1 MAEVVKDRKS
11 AFVSTVKKDEGGI
24 PGAKLGDLLM
34 REGLI
39 TKNQLEEAAQYQ
51 KKSGGRIG
59 SILLLLGYIDED
71 TIPTVLSRSHGY
83 PAIDL
88 SQQKIEDRVLA
99 LVPYSMAKEYFLFP
113 VSATNNMLHVA
124 MADPTDNTS
133 VEEVQMKVR
142 LSVKAEVCA
151 EKQILEAYKKYYQV
165 SDEEIAG
172 FTPKVDE
179 LEEAVSIDSIDD
191 FGSLV
196 SEAADTFTVV
206 DDAGGGKGE
215 GDRYSASDAPIVKL
229 VNGILIRAIK
239 EGASD
244 IHIEPFETAFYVRYR
259 KDGELHKV
267 MNLPLQIRNAMTSR
281 IKIMSNMN
289 ISERRVPQDGRIKM
303 TLGKTKAVDFRVST
317 LPTLFGESIVI
328 RILDKSN
335 LNVDL
340 TKLGFT
346 KAGIEKFQKT
356 ITRPYGLILVTGPT
370 GSGKTTTLYSSLHA
384 LNRVDTKLLTA
395 EDPVEFNFRGINQV
409 LIREDIGLTF
419 AAALRSFLRQDPD
432 VIMVGEIRD
441 LETAE
446 IAIKAAMTGH
456 MVLSTLH
463 TNDCASTIGRLID
476 MGIPGY
482 MVGSAVSMVLAQRLL
497 RRICQKCKT
506 PVTKISAALLK
517 EAGFSP
523 NEFSQLR
530 LYTGK
535 GCPECSNGYRG
546 RVAIYEIMEVTENVK
561 QAITSNVPESQL
573 RKISMKEGMLTLR
586 QEGLQKVREGVT
598 TLEEVL
604 AKTVKEKEMLPAYL
618 LNPDEQVYEDGDL
631 IIKEGNTDKNFY
643 KLIQGCLVVTKN
655 GIMVGEIS
663 QPSEYFGEMSA
674 LTNEPRTA
682 TIRSKGKS
690 IVKVF
695 PGDKL
700 PEVLEKYP
708 EIATHIVTTLAKRLN
723 EANNR
728 ILAGQNGSDKSS
740 LEALE
745 QRAAALS

>member
-151 EKQILEAYKKYYQV
+151 EKQILEA
-165 SDEEIAG
+165 
-172 FTPKVDE
+172 
-179 LEEAVSIDSIDD
+179 
-191 FGSLV
+191 